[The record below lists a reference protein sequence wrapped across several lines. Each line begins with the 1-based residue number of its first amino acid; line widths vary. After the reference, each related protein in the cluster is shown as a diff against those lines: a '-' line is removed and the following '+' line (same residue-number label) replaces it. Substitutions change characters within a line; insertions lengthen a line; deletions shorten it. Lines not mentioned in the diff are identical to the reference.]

1 MSGSEPKK
9 DPSKLKHEDRE
20 ALVAGLA
27 VLVGKAGLRVDEEAV
42 LRHVLAHAGLSEG
55 GLYVP
60 SLSALWGATRSYF
73 PTVPLDSARV
83 VEAVRF
89 LRRRGVLREAEGG
102 AAFVDAAVLRELADK
117 TSRE

>member
-9 DPSKLKHEDRE
+9 DPSKLQHADRD
-20 ALVAGLA
+20 ALVAELKL
-27 VLVGKAGLRVDEEAV
+27 LVDRAGLRVDEEAV

-73 PTVPLDSARV
+73 PVVPLESGRT

-102 AAFVDAAVLRELADK
+102 AAFVDAAALRELAEK
-117 TSRE
+117 TERR